1 MWLGVGEPDRRADM
15 FGGSGEVRVW
25 SLLRGSLPPF
35 DCVLGCELDAGGHVG
50 EHVQD
55 TCTEVVIVTDGHGE
69 ATVSGAAITLRPGI
83 VVALPLGL
91 ALSLTNHSQ
100 TAPLR
105 YLIVKARGSG

>member
-1 MWLGVGEPDRRADM
+1 M

-25 SLLRGSLPPF
+25 SLLEGSLPPF
-35 DCVLGCELDAGGHVG
+35 DCVLGCELDASGHVG

-69 ATVSGAAITLRPGI
+69 ATVNGEPIVLRPG
-83 VVALPLGL
+83 VVVSLPLG
-91 ALSLTNHSQ
+91 APLSLINGSQ

-105 YLIVKARGSG
+105 YLIIKAR